1 MTTDIAAD
9 LAERAARAGVAT
21 EYLDWSRQPTRVPA
35 DAVEATIA
43 VVGAPAARALVSD
56 GPAPRAGHLTLEDGS
71 DLDVEKGDPV
81 PDGVHSYADGV
92 PLVVAPRQLPDP
104 LGRRAWGWQVQLYQ
118 LRSARSWGI
127 GDYADLA
134 TLAGAVAAQGADVL
148 LVNPMHAMTPVLP
161 WQSSPYFPSSR
172 RYADQLA
179 VAVDRLPEYAAAP
192 AEVRA
197 RVDALRPANAGL
209 LDRDAVWRAKLA
221 AFELLVPD
229 AVPVGTAD
237 LEGFAVFSALAEV
250 RGADWRTWPAGL
262 RRPGAAATAAADPD
276 RVRLHRW
283 LQIRAFEQL
292 DAAQRAAREA
302 GMAVGVVHDLAV
314 GVDPAGADSWLLPED
329 LATGATTGAP
339 PDSFNQLGQDWGFPP
354 FRPDRLA
361 STGFRAYRQVVQATL
376 RHGGGLR
383 VDHVLGLFRLWWVP
397 AGLGAANGTYVAY
410 DSPAMLRVLNLEA
423 SRTGALVVGEDLGT
437 VEPSTR
443 DALDEAGVLGS
454 AVLWFTREAD
464 EITPLPPARWRE
476 RAVASVSTHDLPTAY
491 GFLSSEQV
499 RVRAEV
505 GQLAGPLEEEE
516 RRVAEEQERLFAM
529 MRAEGLARP
538 GTTDD
543 ELVLDMY
550 RLLLHTPCR
559 VVLAAPADAVG
570 DKRQPN
576 LPGVPD
582 AYPSWRLPLADAA
595 GTEVSLEAF
604 LAAPGTAR
612 IATLLH
618 TTLNPDTVHAWSP
631 NPIDGSRS

>member
-1 MTTDIAAD
+1 VTTQIAAE
-9 LAERAARAGVAT
+9 LAERAERAGVAT
-21 EYLDWSRQPTRVPA
+21 EYLDWSRRRTRVPVE
-35 DAVEATIA
+35 AVEATLA
-43 VVGAPAARALVSD
+43 VVGAPAPRALVCD
-56 GPAPRAGHLTLEDGS
+56 GAAPVAGLLTLEDGTS
-71 DLDVEKGDPV
+71 LDVEKGDPV
-81 PDGVHSYADGV
+81 PAGVHRYADGV
-92 PLVVAPRQLPDP
+92 PLVVAPSSLPDP

-118 LRSARSWGI
+118 LRSDRSWGI
-127 GDYADLA
+127 GDYADLS
-134 TLAGAVAAQGADVL
+134 TLVTALAAQGADVV

-161 WQSSPYFPSSR
+161 WQPSPYFPSSR
-172 RYADQLA
+172 RFADQLA
-179 VAVDRLPEYAAAP
+179 IAVDRLPEYAAASP
-192 AEVRA
+192 SVRA
-197 RVDALRPANAGL
+197 RVDALRPASSGL

-221 AFELLVPD
+221 AFELLVPAEVD
-229 AVPVGTAD
+229 LTTAD
-237 LEGFAVFSALAEV
+237 LDGFATFSALAEEH
-250 RGADWRTWPAGL
+250 GADWRSWPEDL
-262 RRPGAAATAAADPD
+262 RRPGPAATAAAAPD

-283 LQIRAFEQL
+283 LQRRAFEQL
-292 DAAQRAAREA
+292 DAAQRAARDA

-329 LATGATTGAP
+329 LASGVTTGAP

-361 STGFRAYRQVVQATL
+361 STGFRPYRQVVQATL
-376 RHGGGLR
+376 GHGGGLR

-397 AGLGAANGTYVAY
+397 AGRGAANGTYVAY
-410 DSPAMLRVLNLEA
+410 DSAALLRVLILEA

-437 VEPSTR
+437 VEPASR

-464 EITPLPPARWRE
+464 EITPLPPSRYRS

-505 GQLAGPLEEEE
+505 GQLVGTVEAEEK
-516 RRVAEEQERLFAM
+516 RVAGERDRLFAM
-529 MRAEGLARP
+529 MRAEGLALP

-550 RLLLHTPCR
+550 RLLLRTPCR

-576 LPGVPD
+576 LPGVTD
-582 AYPSWRLPLADAA
+582 GYPSWRLPLADAA
-595 GTEVSLEAF
+595 GAEVSLEAF

-618 TTLNPDTVHAWSP
+618 TTLNP
-631 NPIDGSRS
+631 

>member
-1 MTTDIAAD
+1 MTD
-9 LAERAARAGVAT
+9 LEERAARAGVAT
-21 EYLDWSRQPTRVPA
+21 EYLDWSRSRTRVA
-35 DAVEATIA
+35 DEAVEATLA
-43 VVGAPAARALVSD
+43 VVGDPAPRALVSD
-56 GPAPRAGHLTLEDGS
+56 GPAPRAGRLTLEDGRS
-71 DLDVEKGDPV
+71 LDVEAGDPL
-81 PDGVHSYADGV
+81 PDGVHAYADGV
-92 PLVVAPRQLPDP
+92 PLVVAPAQLPDP
-104 LGRRAWGWQVQLYQ
+104 LGRRAWGWQVQIYQ

-134 TLAGAVAAQGADVL
+134 TLVSAVAAQGADVL
-148 LVNPMHAMTPVLP
+148 LVNPMHAMTPMLP
-161 WQSSPYFPSSR
+161 WQPSPYFPSSR
-172 RYADQLA
+172 RFADQLA
-179 VAVDRLPEYAAAP
+179 IAVDRLPEYATATP
-192 AEVRA
+192 DVRE
-197 RVDALRPANAGL
+197 RVDALRPPNTGL

-229 AVPVGTAD
+229 EVPVTTPD
-237 LEGFAVFSALAEV
+237 LDGFAVFCALAEEH
-250 RGADWRTWPAGL
+250 GPSWRSWPSSL
-262 RRPGAAATAAADPD
+262 QRPGPAATAAADPD

-283 LQIRAFEQL
+283 LQLRAFEQL
-292 DAAQRAAREA
+292 DAAQRTARDA

-314 GVDPAGADSWLLPED
+314 GVDPSGADSWLLPED

-361 STGFRAYRQVVQATL
+361 STGFAPYRQVVQATL
-376 RHGGGLR
+376 AHGGGLR

-397 AGLGAANGTYVAY
+397 AGRGAAGGTYVAY
-410 DSPAMLRVLNLEA
+410 DSAAMLRVLTLEA

-437 VEPSTR
+437 VEPSMR
-443 DALDEAGVLGS
+443 EALDEAGVLGS

-464 EITPLPPARWRE
+464 EITPLPPARYKQ

-491 GFLSSEQV
+491 GFLAAEQV

-505 GQLAGPLEEEE
+505 GQLVGPIEAEE
-516 RRVAEEQERLFAM
+516 RRVAEEQDRLFAM
-529 MRAEGLARP
+529 MRAEGLAQP
-538 GTTDD
+538 GTTED

-550 RLLLHTPCR
+550 RLLLRTPCR
-559 VVLAAPADAVG
+559 VVLAAPADATG

-576 LPGVPD
+576 LPGVTD

-612 IATLLH
+612 LATLLEH
-618 TTLNPDTVHAWSP
+618 GLRTD
-631 NPIDGSRS
+631 